1 MMTYAAR
8 GREQERGFT
17 LIEVMVAV
25 LLLALGLAALAAV
38 QITAVTVNAR
48 ANGMTRLVTMA
59 QERLEALLALPYN
72 HPNLLDTAA
81 GAAKTTYDA
90 APGDVPDGHRVYWCV
105 NEDFPRPQLKTID
118 VVAVQLGD
126 EAEDSNLNC
135 ALDAGE
141 DANDNGRL
149 DQGRRTFVL
158 SGVRSAVGATYL
170 APEN

>member
-1 MMTYAAR
+1 MAHETAN
-8 GREQERGFT
+8 REQEGGFT

-38 QITAVTVNAR
+38 QMTAVTINAR
-48 ANGMTRLVTMA
+48 ANGMTRLATMA

-72 HPNLLDTAA
+72 HPHLLDTAA

-90 APGDVPDGHRVYWCV
+90 APGGVPDGHRVYWCV
-105 NEDFPRPQLKTID
+105 NEGAPRPQLKTID
-118 VVAVQLGD
+118 VVAAQIGD
-126 EAEDSNLNC
+126 ADEDGNLNC

-141 DANDNGRL
+141 DANGNGRL
-149 DQGRRTFVL
+149 DQGKRTFVL

-170 APEN
+170 APQD

>member
-1 MMTYAAR
+1 MPHEAAN
-8 GREQERGFT
+8 REREGGFT

-38 QITAVTVNAR
+38 QMTAVTVNAR
-48 ANGMTRLVTMA
+48 ANGMTRLATMA

-72 HPNLLDTAA
+72 HPHLLDTAV

-90 APGDVPDGHRVYWCV
+90 ETGDVPDGHRVYWCV
-105 NEDFPRPQLKTID
+105 NEGFPRSQLKTID
-118 VVAVQLGD
+118 VVAAQLGGT
-126 EAEDSNLNC
+126 AEDGNRNC

-141 DANDNGRL
+141 DANANGRL

-158 SGVRSAVGATYL
+158 SGVRSAIGATYL
-170 APEN
+170 AP

>member
-1 MMTYAAR
+1 MP
-8 GREQERGFT
+8 GKVVNREQEGGFT

-38 QITAVTVNAR
+38 QITAVTLSAR
-48 ANGMTRLVTMA
+48 ANGMTRLAMMA

-72 HPNLLDTAA
+72 HPDLLDTVA

-90 APGDVPDGHRVYWCV
+90 APSEVPDGHRVYWCV
-105 NEDFPRPQLKTID
+105 NEGFPRPQIKTID
-118 VVAVQLGD
+118 VVATQLGD
-126 EAEDSNLNC
+126 AAEDGNLNC

-149 DQGRRTFVL
+149 DQGKRTFVL
-158 SGVRSAVGATYL
+158 SGVRSAIGAAYL
-170 APEN
+170 TPRH

>member
-1 MMTYAAR
+1 MTEAVASR
-8 GREQERGFT
+8 DQEGGFT

-38 QITAVTVNAR
+38 QITAVTINAR

-72 HPNLLDTAA
+72 HPYLLDTAA
-81 GAAKTTYDA
+81 GVAKTTYDA
-90 APGDVPDGHRVYWCV
+90 VASAVPDGHRVYWCV

-126 EAEDSNLNC
+126 AAEDGNLNC

-149 DQGRRTFVL
+149 DQGKRTFVL
-158 SGVRSAVGATYL
+158 SGVRSAIGATYL
-170 APEN
+170 APRN

>member
-1 MMTYAAR
+1 MAHETANR
-8 GREQERGFT
+8 GHEGGFT
-17 LIEVMVAV
+17 LVEVMVAV

-38 QITAVTVNAR
+38 QMTAVTINAR
-48 ANGMTRLVTMA
+48 ANGMTRLATMA

-72 HPNLLDTAA
+72 HPHLLDTAA

-105 NEDFPRPQLKTID
+105 NEGFPRPQLKTID

-126 EAEDSNLNC
+126 TAEDGNLNC

-141 DANDNGRL
+141 DANNNGRL
-149 DQGRRTFVL
+149 DQGKRTFVL

-170 APEN
+170 APEK

>member
-1 MMTYAAR
+1 MADEAANR
-8 GREQERGFT
+8 DQERGFT
-17 LIEVMVAV
+17 LVEVMVAL

-38 QITAVTVNAR
+38 QITAVTINAR
-48 ANGMTRLVTMA
+48 ANGMTRLATMA

-72 HPNLLDTAA
+72 HPYLLDAAA
-81 GAAKTTYDA
+81 GSAKTTYDA
-90 APGDVPDGHRVYWCV
+90 APGTVPDGHAVYWCV

-126 EAEDSNLNC
+126 AAEDRNLNC

-149 DQGRRTFVL
+149 DQGRQTLIL
-158 SGVRSAVGATYL
+158 SGVRSAIGATYL
-170 APEN
+170 ATQE

>member
-1 MMTYAAR
+1 MAHEAANR
-8 GREQERGFT
+8 DQEGGFT
-17 LIEVMVAV
+17 LVEVMVAV

-38 QITAVTVNAR
+38 QMTAVTINAR
-48 ANGMTRLVTMA
+48 ANGMTRLATVA

-72 HPNLLDTAA
+72 HPHLLDTAT

-90 APGDVPDGHRVYWCV
+90 ASGGVPDGHRVYWCV
-105 NEDFPRPQLKTID
+105 NEGFPRSQLKTID

-126 EAEDSNLNC
+126 AAEDGNLNC

-141 DANDNGRL
+141 DANNNGRL
-149 DQGRRTFVL
+149 DQGKRTFVL

-170 APEN
+170 APED